1 MLENCILSQ
10 TPETLRT
17 KARAMLAM
25 AALAAD
31 GIIGAEL
38 RTLADRYFN
47 RALELEAEIGR
58 AKRRPKAARPRRPK
72 PVAAAPS
79 SLGAHPGEP

>member
-25 AALAAD
+25 AALATD
-31 GIIGAEL
+31 GVIGAEL
-38 RTLADRYFN
+38 RTLADRYLN

-58 AKRRPKAARPRRPK
+58 TKRRPKARPRRPK